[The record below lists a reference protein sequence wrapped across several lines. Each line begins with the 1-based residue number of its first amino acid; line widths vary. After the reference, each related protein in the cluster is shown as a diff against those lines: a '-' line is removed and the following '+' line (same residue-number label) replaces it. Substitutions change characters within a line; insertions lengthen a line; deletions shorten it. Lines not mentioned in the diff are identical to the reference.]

1 MKLTLESIAT
11 ILTDKTLMANYGAF
25 LVINFTTIEMI
36 VKILVGISTVVWT
49 VLRIKTELRNMQ
61 DRNAKDASDISNKD
75 SKK

>member
-1 MKLTLESIAT
+1 MKLTLESIVT

-49 VLRIKTELRNMQ
+49 ILRIKTELRNMQ
-61 DRNAKDASDISNKD
+61 DRNANDASDISNKD